1 MDYLNVLAGGALG
14 FVVAALMVWLLL
26 RGQGRDAYL
35 QARQEMERRLE
46 QVQQQLRERDD
57 ELAGLRNQLQ
67 QELGLR
73 ARADEQALQAARL
86 SEQLQGAQEDN
97 AQLRERVSMLNT
109 QLEQERSQSA
119 EKLQLLNDARSQLT
133 MQFQNL
139 AHEILEDK
147 SKRFTEQNRVSLDGL
162 LSPLKEQ
169 IKDFEKKV
177 HEVYDKESRDRVG
190 LFNEISRLKE
200 LNQRISEDAINLTRA
215 LKGDN
220 KAQGDWGEMILEQL
234 LEKSGLVRGREYEVQ
249 ASFTD
254 RQGRRLQPDVI
265 VRLPEDRHVIIDSKV
280 SLTAYE
286 RYCAAEGEAEQHAAL
301 REHSQ
306 SLRTHCR
313 DLSSKTYQHLG
324 VRTLDFVLL
333 FVPIESAYTEAIRHD
348 IELFGYAL
356 ERNIVIVTP
365 STLLAT
371 LRTIHNI
378 WRFEHQNRY
387 ATEIAEKA
395 GRLYD
400 KFVGFVDD
408 LDEIGRRLNAAQ
420 RAHESAFR
428 KLKHGRGNMVKTAE
442 DIKALGAKA
451 AKSLNADLVEEAAEE
466 RELEVQPMLE
476 TVSVDDLEG

>member
-1 MDYLNVLAGGALG
+1 MNDLNLLLIGAAVGGGVAGLVLA
-14 FVVAALMVWLLL
+14 WLLVGGRIKAAFQ
-26 RGQGRDAYL
+26 RGQE
-35 QARQEMERRLE
+35 QALARAKQQHELLETELRR
-46 QVQQQLRERDD
+46 
-57 ELAGLRNQLQ
+57 ELA
-67 QELGLR
+67 LR
-73 ARADEQALQAARL
+73 AQAEERALQAARL
-86 SEQLQGAQEDN
+86 AEQLSGVQEDN
-97 AQLRERVSMLNT
+97 AQLRERVSALTM
-109 QLEQERSQSA
+109 QLAQERKQA
-119 EKLQLLNDARSQLT
+119 EEKLQLLTDAREQLT
-133 MQFQNL
+133 AQFRNL

-147 SKRFTEQNRVSLDGL
+147 SKRFTEQNQSNLDGL
-162 LSPLKEQ
+162 LSPLREQ

-177 HEVYDKESRDRVG
+177 HEVYDKETRDRVS

-200 LNQRISEDAINLTRA
+200 LNQRISDDALNLTRA

-254 RQGRRLQPDVI
+254 AHGRRQQPDVVI
-265 VRLPEDRHVIIDSKV
+265 RLPEDRHVIIDSKV

-286 RYCAAEGEAEQHAAL
+286 RYSSAEDEAARLAAL
-301 REHSQ
+301 REHCT
-306 SLRTHCR
+306 SLRNHCR
-313 DLSSKTYQHLG
+313 GLSAKAYQHLG
-324 VRTLDFVLL
+324 IRTLDFVLL
-333 FVPIESAYTEAIRHD
+333 FVPIEPAYTEAVRHD
-348 IELFGYAL
+348 AELFGYAL
-356 ERNIVIVTP
+356 EKNIVIVTP

-400 KFVGFVDD
+400 KFVGFIAD
-408 LDEIGRRLNAAQ
+408 LDEVGRRLSAAQ
-420 RAHESAFR
+420 RAHEDAFR

-451 AKSLNADLVEEAAEE
+451 AKALPVELAEEAAEE
-466 RELEVQPMLE
+466 LPLLEPVALE
-476 TVSVDDLEG
+476 EG